1 MRDSGNKVV
10 AVAISVFVTQIIF
23 IVLQRNK
30 KQILRFNLP
39 ITGVLSFTN

>member
-10 AVAISVFVTQIIF
+10 AVAISVFITQIIF

-39 ITGVLSFTN
+39 ITGVLSFKN